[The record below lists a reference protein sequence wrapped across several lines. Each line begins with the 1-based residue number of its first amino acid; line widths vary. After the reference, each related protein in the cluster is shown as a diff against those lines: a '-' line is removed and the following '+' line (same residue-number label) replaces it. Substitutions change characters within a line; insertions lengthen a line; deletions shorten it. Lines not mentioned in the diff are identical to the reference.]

1 MSVRADAYDGIR
13 RDALVRIERR
23 RLRPEGDLDE
33 VQSEVHRA
41 VDEYQRRAHLG
52 DEIPLSDPGEMIG
65 RVLRSITDFGPLTE
79 LIARPDV
86 EEIFFEGPRVSYL
99 DSSGRLRGL
108 TTPTGEGENRQIVER
123 LLAPTDRQLNT
134 KHPIVQARVLQGSA
148 RLTAAIPPVGD
159 RLSAT
164 LRRYTVRNVTLGSL
178 VDLDSISPEAADFL
192 WAMMQV
198 RSRLA
203 ISGEPGAGKTTMAAA
218 LIAGEPASHCVRC
231 CEEIREIAVPVT
243 HGSYYEVRPPALDGT
258 GEISLRDLVKFVLA
272 NFSGCTRSPA
282 LGPQTGEVE
291 WRGGDVGPRAAGTVP
306 SLGVTVHR
314 GWRSQTSATTS
325 GRMRSNREVL
335 SELLEPIP
343 WIIAWVIPG
352 VFIAALA
359 LSHLAKGERW
369 MGVAYLLIGL
379 VWVPLVFLVWQ
390 DEAQVD
396 DQRSS

>member
-1 MSVRADAYDGIR
+1 MSVRVDAYDGIR

-23 RLRPEGDLDE
+23 RLRPEGDLEE
-33 VQSEVHRA
+33 VQAEVHRA

-52 DEIPLSDPGEMIG
+52 DEIPLSDPGEMVG
-65 RVLRSITDFGPLTE
+65 RVLQSITDFGPLTE

-108 TTPTGEGENRQIVER
+108 AVPTGEAENRQIVER

-148 RLTAAIPPVGD
+148 RLTAAIPPISD

-178 VDLDSISPEAADFL
+178 VALDSISPEAADFL

-198 RSRLA
+198 RSRIA

-218 LIAGEPASHCVRC
+218 LIAAEPASHCVRC

-243 HGSYYEVRPPALDGT
+243 HGSYYEVRPSALDGT

-272 NFSGCTRSPA
+272 FSILGILVGWCNHPRRSTRSPLPYTSGSVRTGRAPGSA
-282 LGPQTGEVE
+282 LNANAASARRYVSGTDGTWARCSSTTTSRRTAASSGRVTSGCWKPSRT
-291 WRGGDVGPRAAGTVP
+291 AGT
-306 SLGVTVHR
+306 
-314 GWRSQTSATTS
+314 
-325 GRMRSNREVL
+325 
-335 SELLEPIP
+335 
-343 WIIAWVIPG
+343 
-352 VFIAALA
+352 A
-359 LSHLAKGERW
+359 LSSRGIRTGCTAHPPSSS
-369 MGVAYLLIGL
+369 GL
-379 VWVPLVFLVWQ
+379 S
-390 DEAQVD
+390 A
-396 DQRSS
+396 

>member
-1 MSVRADAYDGIR
+1 MTLRTDAYDGIR

-123 LLAPTDRQLNT
+123 LLAPTDRQINT

-192 WAMMQV
+192 WAVMQV

-218 LIAGEPASHCVRC
+218 LIASEPASHCVRC

-258 GEISLRDLVKFVLA
+258 GEISLRDLVKFVLTKQLL
-272 NFSGCTRSPA
+272 CTIMA
-282 LGPQTGEVE
+282 HGEDGATDG
-291 WRGGDVGPRAAGTVP
+291 RPGGDLLPHLPGPRRPSARRRTPARRLRDPVCAPRLDCRRSVRRQRCERLRGQAAARLRTP
-306 SLGVTVHR
+306 HR
-314 GWRSQTSATTS
+314 GTEGGAVQRA
-325 GRMRSNREVL
+325 GRVG
-335 SELLEPIP
+335 
-343 WIIAWVIPG
+343 A
-352 VFIAALA
+352 
-359 LSHLAKGERW
+359 
-369 MGVAYLLIGL
+369 
-379 VWVPLVFLVWQ
+379 
-390 DEAQVD
+390 
-396 DQRSS
+396 

>member
-1 MSVRADAYDGIR
+1 MTVRADAYDGIR

-23 RLRPEGDLDE
+23 RLQPEGDLDE

-52 DEIPLSDPGEMIG
+52 NEIPLSDPSEMIG

-79 LIARPDV
+79 LIARSDV

-108 TTPTGEGENRQIVER
+108 TTPTGESENRQIVER

-192 WAMMQV
+192 WAVMQV

-203 ISGEPGAGKTTMAAA
+203 ISGEPGAD
-218 LIAGEPASHCVRC
+218 P
-231 CEEIREIAVPVT
+231 
-243 HGSYYEVRPPALDGT
+243 
-258 GEISLRDLVKFVLA
+258 
-272 NFSGCTRSPA
+272 
-282 LGPQTGEVE
+282 
-291 WRGGDVGPRAAGTVP
+291 
-306 SLGVTVHR
+306 
-314 GWRSQTSATTS
+314 
-325 GRMRSNREVL
+325 
-335 SELLEPIP
+335 
-343 WIIAWVIPG
+343 
-352 VFIAALA
+352 
-359 LSHLAKGERW
+359 
-369 MGVAYLLIGL
+369 
-379 VWVPLVFLVWQ
+379 
-390 DEAQVD
+390 
-396 DQRSS
+396 

>member
-1 MSVRADAYDGIR
+1 LVRHSGRLRPVCERGCRARHDGGTADVVRPDGPGRRREAATRIRRGAMTVRADAYDGIR

-52 DEIPLSDPGEMIG
+52 DEIPLSDPSEMIG

-108 TTPTGEGENRQIVER
+108 TTPTGESENRQIVER

-192 WAMMQV
+192 WSVMQV

-203 ISGEPGAGKTTMAAA
+203 ISGEPGAGKTMMAAA
-218 LIAGEPASHCVRC
+218 LIAAEPASHCVRC

-272 NFSGCTRSPA
+272 MRPDRIVV
-282 LGPQTGEVE
+282 GEV
-291 WRGGDVGPRAAGTVP
+291 RGAEAFELSRAVNAGCGF
-306 SLGVTVHR
+306 LCTVH
-314 GWRSQTSATTS
+314 A
-325 GRMRSNREVL
+325 NN
-335 SELLEPIP
+335 
-343 WIIAWVIPG
+343 A
-352 VFIAALA
+352 
-359 LSHLAKGERW
+359 
-369 MGVAYLLIGL
+369 
-379 VWVPLVFLVWQ
+379 
-390 DEAQVD
+390 
-396 DQRSS
+396 

>member
-1 MSVRADAYDGIR
+1 MRSCGSSGVGSVPRATSKR
-13 RDALVRIERR
+13 CRR
-23 RLRPEGDLDE
+23 RF
-33 VQSEVHRA
+33 HRA

-52 DEIPLSDPGEMIG
+52 DEIPLGDPGEMVG

-79 LIARPDV
+79 LIARSDV

-108 TTPTGEGENRQIVER
+108 TVPTGESENRQIVER

-148 RLTAAIPPVGD
+148 RLTAAIPPVSD

-178 VDLDSISPEAADFL
+178 VALDSVSREAADFL

-198 RSRLA
+198 RSRVA

-218 LIAGEPASHCVRC
+218 LIAAEPASHCVRC

-243 HGSYYEVRPPALDGT
+243 HGSYYEVRPSALDGT

-272 NFSGCTRSPA
+272 MRPDRIVV
-282 LGPQTGEVE
+282 GEGS
-291 WRGGDVGPRAAGTVP
+291 RR
-306 SLGVTVHR
+306 
-314 GWRSQTSATTS
+314 
-325 GRMRSNREVL
+325 
-335 SELLEPIP
+335 
-343 WIIAWVIPG
+343 
-352 VFIAALA
+352 
-359 LSHLAKGERW
+359 
-369 MGVAYLLIGL
+369 
-379 VWVPLVFLVWQ
+379 
-390 DEAQVD
+390 
-396 DQRSS
+396 